1 MKFFNSTKVG
11 LSDFEKLYKTDR
23 LVYKPENTAQDAT
36 IVKLNQK
43 VSLIFNI
50 LTYSLPFL

>member
-50 LTYSLPFL
+50 LTHSLPFL